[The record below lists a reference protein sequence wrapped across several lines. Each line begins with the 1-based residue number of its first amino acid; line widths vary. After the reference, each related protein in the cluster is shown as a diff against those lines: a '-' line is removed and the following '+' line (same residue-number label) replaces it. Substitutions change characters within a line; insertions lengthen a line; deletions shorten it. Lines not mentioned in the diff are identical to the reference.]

1 MRKPETTK
9 RLSTGI
15 AGLDQVLSG
24 GLLPQ
29 RSYLVR
35 GVAGTGKTTLG
46 IHFLTA
52 GAARGERTLYIT
64 LGQPEDGIRHDAQS
78 FGFNLS
84 GIPIL
89 DLSPTPEFFTKVK
102 AYDIFTPAD
111 VEREPTTQKVIE
123 QVEKHKPQRVF
134 VDAITQFR
142 HLASDSQQFHKQT
155 LAFLNYLTEKQAT
168 VLFTSESSRV
178 TPDDDLQFHSDG
190 IITLGVTEH
199 GRTLKVSK
207 FRGSNCQHGRHALRI
222 TDRGLT
228 VYPRLLPE
236 AHRQAF
242 VPEVIPSG
250 IAALDEVLHGG
261 VERGTTT
268 LITGPAGVGKTTMA
282 LHFVNEAAKRG
293 EHSVVYVLEEPLSV
307 LTARSEALKIPIS
320 AMIKKGAL
328 SLFQVEPHRYMPEE
342 FVGIVRQEVEQ
353 RQARLVMI
361 DSIAAYR
368 KFLRG
373 DDLMTDLHALSQY
386 LQNMGVKIVLTN
398 EIEQIAGGFQATEYG
413 VSYLAGNV
421 IYLRYME
428 RRTKKGALEIGR
440 CVGVLKKR
448 LTDFEKTVRELEI
461 TGEGMKVGEPVLGL
475 QGVLSTMP
483 VVDEWQA

>member
-1 MRKPETTK
+1 MPEPNTTK
-9 RLSTGI
+9 RLSAGI
-15 AGLDQVLSG
+15 AGLDEVLYG
-24 GLLPQ
+24 GLLPR

-35 GVAGTGKTTLG
+35 GGPGTGKTTFG
-46 IHFLTA
+46 FHFLTSA
-52 GAARGERTLYIT
+52 VSGERTLYIT
-64 LGQPEDGIRHDAQS
+64 LGQSEAGIRQDAQAL
-78 FGFNLS
+78 GFDLN

-89 DLSPTPEFFTKVK
+89 NLAPTPEFFTKVK
-102 AYDIFTPAD
+102 TYDIFTPAE
-111 VEREPTTQKVIE
+111 VEREPMTQKIVE
-123 QVEKHKPQRVF
+123 QVEKVKPRRVF

-142 HLASDSQQFHKQT
+142 HLASDAQQFHKQT

-168 VLFTSESSRV
+168 VVFTSESSRV

-190 IITLGVTEH
+190 IITLGITEH

-207 FRGSNCQHGRHALRI
+207 FRGSNFQQGRHALRI
-222 TDRGLT
+222 TDRGLV

-236 AHRQAF
+236 SHRQAF
-242 VPEVIPSG
+242 APEVIPSG
-250 IAALDEVLHGG
+250 IAALDEILHGG
-261 VERGTTT
+261 VEQGTST

-293 EHSVVYVLEEPLSV
+293 EHSVVYVLEETLPV
-307 LTARSEALKIPIS
+307 LTARCEALQIPIS
-320 AMIKKGAL
+320 AMIDKGAL

-361 DSIAAYR
+361 DGIAAYR

-373 DDLMTDLHALSQY
+373 DDLMTDLHSLCQY
-386 LQNMGVKIVLTN
+386 LQNMGVKILLTN
-398 EIEQIAGGFQATEYG
+398 EVEQIAGGFQATEYG
-413 VSYLAGNV
+413 VSYLAGNI

-428 RRTKKGALEIGR
+428 RRTKEGALEIGR

-448 LTDFEKTVRELEI
+448 LTDFDKTVRELEI
-461 TGEGMKVGEPVLGL
+461 TGEGMKVGGPIIGL
-475 QGVLSTMP
+475 RGVLSSMP
-483 VVDEWQA
+483 VVDERLG

>member
-1 MRKPETTK
+1 MPEAETTK

-15 AGLDQVLSG
+15 AGLDEVFYG
-24 GLLPQ
+24 GLIPQ

-35 GVAGTGKTTLG
+35 GRAGTGKTTLG
-46 IHFLTA
+46 FHFLTA
-52 GAARGERTLYIT
+52 AADHGERTLYIT
-64 LGQPEDGIRHDAQS
+64 LGQPEAGIRQDAQG
-78 FGFNLS
+78 FGFDLT
-84 GIPIL
+84 GIPFL
-89 DLSPTPEFFTKVK
+89 DLSPTAEFFTKVK
-102 AYDIFTPAD
+102 TYDIFTPAD
-111 VEREPTTQKVIE
+111 VEREPTTQKIIE
-123 QVEKHKPQRVF
+123 QVERHKPQRVF

-155 LAFLNYLTEKQAT
+155 LAFLNYLTGKQAT

-207 FRGSNCQHGRHALRI
+207 FRGSGYQEGRHALRI
-222 TDRGLT
+222 TDQGLL
-228 VYPRLLPE
+228 VYPRLFPE
-236 AHRQAF
+236 AHRQPF

-293 EHSVVYVLEEPLSV
+293 EHSVVYVLEEPLAI
-307 LTARSEALKIPIS
+307 LTTRSEALGIPIR
-320 AMIKKGAL
+320 AMVEKGTL

-368 KFLRG
+368 KFMRG
-373 DDLMTDLHALSQY
+373 DDLMTDLHSLCQY
-386 LQNMGVKIVLTN
+386 LQNMGVKILLTN
-398 EIEQIAGGFQATEYG
+398 EVEQIAGGFQATEYG
-413 VSYLAGNV
+413 VSYLAGNI

-428 RRTKKGALEIGR
+428 RRTKAGTLEIAR

-461 TGEGMKVGEPVLGL
+461 IGVGMKVGEPIIGL
-475 QGVLSTMP
+475 RGVLSTMP
-483 VVDEWQA
+483 VVDDYQA

>member
-1 MRKPETTK
+1 MPDRETTK
-9 RLSTGI
+9 RLSTGV
-15 AGLDQVLSG
+15 AGLDEVLYG

-35 GVAGTGKTTLG
+35 GAAGTGKTTLG
-46 IHFLTA
+46 FHFLTA
-52 GAARGERTLYIT
+52 GAAHGVPTLYIT
-64 LGQPEDGIRHDAQS
+64 LGQREAGIRQDAQ
-78 FGFNLS
+78 GLGLDLT
-84 GIPIL
+84 GIPVL

-102 AYDIFTPAD
+102 TYDIFTPGD
-111 VEREPTTQKVIE
+111 VEREPITQKIIE
-123 QVEKHKPQRVF
+123 QVEQHKPRRVF

-168 VLFTSESSRV
+168 VLFTSESSRA

-207 FRGSNCQHGRHALRI
+207 FRGSGFQEGRHALRI
-222 TDRGLT
+222 TDQGLV

-236 AHRQAF
+236 AHRQPF
-242 VPEVIPSG
+242 VLEMIPSG
-250 IAALDEVLHGG
+250 IATFDAVLHGG

-268 LITGPAGVGKTTMA
+268 LITGPSGVGKTTMA

-293 EHSVVYVLEEPLSV
+293 EHSVVYVLEEPLSI
-307 LTARSEALKIPIS
+307 LTTRCEALQIPMR
-320 AMIKKGAL
+320 AMIEKGL
-328 SLFQVEPHRYMPEE
+328 VSLFQVEPHRYMPEE
-342 FVGIVRQEVEQ
+342 FVQIVRQEVEQ

-373 DDLMTDLHALSQY
+373 DDLLTDLHVLCQY
-386 LQNMGVKIVLTN
+386 LQNMGVKILLTN
-398 EIEQIAGGFQATEYG
+398 EVEQVAGGFQATEYG
-413 VSYLAGNV
+413 VSYLAGNI

-428 RRTKKGALEIGR
+428 RRTKDGALEIGR

-461 TGEGMKVGEPVLGL
+461 TGEGMKVGEPIIGL

-483 VVDEWQA
+483 VVDERQA